1 LIWLE
6 PSLLRALELGAIIAL
21 FAVTGNLEGSLG
33 VAGFV
38 ILFSIAFH
46 HYDNLY
52 RSMQN
57 GQKPRWLSVLGLS
70 VPGRIAL
77 LVLAT
82 ILGWNLTFIAAY
94 FSVLFLVASSFQW
107 VVSHRARSGS

>member
-1 LIWLE
+1 
-6 PSLLRALELGAIIAL
+6 LLRAVELGAIIAL
-21 FAVTGNLEGSLG
+21 FAVTGHLEGSLG

-57 GQKPRWLSVLGLS
+57 EQKPRWLSVLGLS
-70 VPGRIAL
+70 VPGRIIL
-77 LVLAT
+77 LVSAT
-82 ILGWNLTFIAAY
+82 LLGLDLVVIATY
-94 FSVLFLVASSFQW
+94 FSVLFLVVSSVQW
-107 VVSHRARSGS
+107 VVSHRARSSS